1 MKFLRR
7 KLGRLAH
14 ALRSDSWRIAAL
26 MIAALALPVS
36 VAALSGVFR
45 GTENRLGE
53 LTFALFDRT
62 ASGQVHVVEMDAAS
76 MAAIRRW
83 PWPRDHFAQVVRN
96 LDAAGVRSIS
106 FDVDFSSTADPAG
119 DAAFA
124 AAIAAAQAPVALPTF
139 GQAAGFGD
147 QRQLDSL
154 PIPALREHA
163 QLASVSVAPDPDG
176 YVRRLPFGTVT
187 RATARPSLAAT
198 IAGRSGTAGADFP
211 VDFAID
217 PASLPRHSF
226 VAIERGVFARGSLEG
241 KDVVIGAT
249 AIELGDRYAVPNHG
263 VIPGVIIQAL
273 GAETLRRGVPV
284 YGSWSLPLLLACLPA
299 LAILA
304 ATRRRAVL
312 LRTGLAAL
320 ALLAGWLGARL
331 GLALWFEIVPALV
344 QVLAAGALR
353 YLLLAHRF
361 ADLQRRIDHDSG
373 LPNGLALMARDLQ
386 PADRF
391 VIAAQIDD
399 FDALKLAIESETLGM
414 LLRRI
419 AERLKVASGVP
430 VIFRSEERT
439 LAWLSPLPIDE
450 LESQLSGLRAL
461 MRSPFELGGK
471 RIGVSLTFGVAD
483 ADMVDPGAHAAHAA
497 SQAKRA
503 GKFWRLHTIE
513 AGETISRE
521 LSLLG
526 DLDDA
531 LRNGGIA
538 VLYQPKLNLAT
549 RRIDAV
555 EALVRWN
562 HPERGLLPPDC
573 FIPLF
578 EERGRLEDLTLAVIA
593 QALADAQGWRARG
606 LRIGVAI
613 NISAAL
619 LTAERFESRAL
630 ALVARSGLA
639 AGQVTFEVTESAQFD
654 DTDLAIAALERFRA
668 AGIRIS
674 MDDYGTGQSALNYL
688 KLLPLSELKIDR
700 MFVAQAHVDKGDAML
715 VRSTVQLAHEL
726 GLKVVAEGIEES
738 ACLEFLARIGCDHAQ
753 GYFVGRPLAA
763 AELAALAVATD
774 AAAENAARAAAQA
787 QAEIEVE
794 VEAPAPARRPV
805 RLRVA

>member
-1 MKFLRR
+1 MSFLRR
-7 KLGRLAH
+7 TFGRCRD
-14 ALRSDSWRIAAL
+14 ALRFDSWSTAAL

-36 VAALSGVFR
+36 AAALTGAFR

-53 LTFALFDRT
+53 LTFALFGHD

-96 LDAAGVRSIS
+96 LDAAGVRSIN
-106 FDVDFSSTADPAG
+106 FDIDFSSSADPAG
-119 DAAFA
+119 DVAFG
-124 AAIAAAQAPVALPTF
+124 AAIAAARAPVALPTF
-139 GQAAGFGD
+139 AQSAGFGD
-147 QRQLDSL
+147 RRQLDSL
-154 PIPALREHA
+154 PIPVLREHA

-187 RATARPSLAAT
+187 SATARPSLAAT
-198 IAGRSGTAGADFP
+198 VAGRSGTVGADFP

-217 PASLPRHSF
+217 PASVPRHSF
-226 VAIERGVFARGSLEG
+226 IAIENGMFPRGSLAG
-241 KDVVIGAT
+241 KDVIIGAT
-249 AIELGDRYAVPNHG
+249 AIELGDRYAVPQHG
-263 VIPGVIIQAL
+263 VIPGVIIQAM
-273 GAETLRRGVPV
+273 GAETLRSGVPV

-299 LAILA
+299 LVIFTA
-304 ATRRRAVL
+304 ARRRAVMV
-312 LRTGLAAL
+312 RTGLAAL
-320 ALLAGWLGARL
+320 LLVAGWLGARL
-331 GLALWFEIVPALV
+331 GLSLWFEIVPALAL
-344 QVLAAGALR
+344 VLAAGAFR
-353 YLLLAHRF
+353 YLVLAHRF
-361 ADLQRRIDHDSG
+361 AELRRRIDSDSG
-373 LPNGLALMARDLQ
+373 LANRLALEAR
-386 PADRF
+386 PASPVDRF

-399 FDALKLAIESETLGM
+399 FDALKLALESDSLGA

-430 VIFRSEERT
+430 AIYRSEDRT
-439 LAWLSPLPIDE
+439 LVWLSPLSIDE
-450 LESQLSGLRAL
+450 LESQLGGLRAL
-461 MRSPFELGGK
+461 MRSPFELGG
-471 RIGVSLTFGVAD
+471 RRLGVSLTFGVAD
-483 ADMVDPGAHAAHAA
+483 ADMADPAALAAHAA

-503 GKFWRLHTIE
+503 GKFWRLHTLE

-538 VLYQPKLNLAT
+538 VLYQPKLNLVT

-578 EERGRLEDLTLAVIA
+578 EERGRLDDLTLAVIT
-593 QALADAQGWRARG
+593 QALTDAQGWRARG
-606 LRIGVAI
+606 LNIGVAV

-619 LTAERFESRAL
+619 LTSESFESRAL
-630 ALVARSGLA
+630 ALVAKGGLA
-639 AGQVTFEVTESAQFD
+639 AGRVTFEVTESAQFE
-654 DTDLAIAALERFRA
+654 DTGLAIAALERFRA

-674 MDDYGTGQSALNYL
+674 LDDYGTGQSALNYL

-726 GLKVVAEGIEES
+726 GLKVVAEGIEEG
-738 ACLEFLARIGCDHAQ
+738 ACLEFLGQIGCDYAQ
-753 GYFVGRPLAA
+753 GYFVGRPLPAA
-763 AELAALAVATD
+763 DLAALAAATD
-774 AAAENAARAAAQA
+774 AAAE
-787 QAEIEVE
+787 
-794 VEAPAPARRPV
+794 APVPERQPA

>member
-1 MKFLRR
+1 MSFLRLS
-7 KLGRLAH
+7 LGRYRH
-14 ALRSDSWRIAAL
+14 DLRSDSWRTAAL
-26 MIAALALPVS
+26 MIVALALLVS
-36 VAALSGVFR
+36 VAALSGAFR
-45 GTENRLGE
+45 STENRLGE
-53 LTFALFDRT
+53 LTFALFGRE

-83 PWPRDHFAQVVRN
+83 PWPRDHFARVVRN
-96 LDAAGVRSIS
+96 LDAAGVRSVS
-106 FDVDFSSTADPAG
+106 FDIDFSSSADPAG
-119 DAAFA
+119 DAAFG
-124 AAIAAAQAPVALPTF
+124 AAIAAARAPVALPTF
-139 GQAAGFGD
+139 AQAAGFGD
-147 QRQLDSL
+147 RRQLDSL
-154 PIPALREHA
+154 PIPVLREHA

-187 RATARPSLAAT
+187 SGTARPSLAAT
-198 IAGRSGTAGADFP
+198 VAGRNGTVGADFP

-217 PASLPRHSF
+217 PASVPRHSF
-226 VAIERGVFARGSLEG
+226 IAIERGMFPRGSLAG
-241 KDVVIGAT
+241 KDVIIGAT
-249 AIELGDRYAVPNHG
+249 AIELGDRYAVPQHG

-273 GAETLRRGVPV
+273 GAETLRGGVPV

-299 LAILA
+299 LVIFA
-304 ATRRRAVL
+304 AGRRRAVVV
-312 LRTGLAAL
+312 RTGLAAL
-320 ALLAGWLGARL
+320 VLAAGWLGARL
-331 GLALWFEIVPALV
+331 GLSLWFEIVPALLLV
-344 QVLAAGALR
+344 TAAGAVR
-353 YLLLAHRF
+353 YLVLAHRF
-361 ADLQRRIDHDSG
+361 AEERRRIDPASG
-373 LPNGLALMARDLQ
+373 LPNRLALAARPAS

-399 FDALKLAIESETLGM
+399 FDALKLALESDNLGV

-419 AERLKVASGVP
+419 AERLRVASGVP
-430 VIFRSEERT
+430 AIYRSEDRT
-439 LAWLSPLPIDE
+439 LVWLSPLPIDE
-450 LESQLSGLRAL
+450 LESQLNGLRAL
-461 MRSPFELGGK
+461 MRSSFELGGR

-483 ADMVDPGAHAAHAA
+483 ANMADPAGLAAHAA

-513 AGETISRE
+513 AGEAISRE

-531 LRNGGIA
+531 LKNGGIT
-538 VLYQPKLNLAT
+538 VLYQPKLNLVT

-562 HPERGLLPPDC
+562 HPERGFLPPDF

-578 EERGRLEDLTLAVIA
+578 EERGRLDDLTLAVIA
-593 QALADAQGWRARG
+593 QALIDAQVWRARG
-606 LRIGVAI
+606 LHIGVAV

-619 LTAERFESRAL
+619 LTAESFETRAL
-630 ALVARSGLA
+630 ALVAKGGLA
-639 AGQVTFEVTESAQFD
+639 AGLVTFEVTESAQFED
-654 DTDLAIAALERFRA
+654 VGLAIAALERFRA

-738 ACLEFLARIGCDHAQ
+738 ACLEFLGQIGCDYAQ
-753 GYFVGRPLAA
+753 GYFVGRPLTAA
-763 AELAALAVATD
+763 DLAALAAATD
-774 AAAENAARAAAQA
+774 AAAE
-787 QAEIEVE
+787 
-794 VEAPAPARRPV
+794 APERQPV

>member
-1 MKFLRR
+1 MSFLRLS
-7 KLGRLAH
+7 LGRYRH
-14 ALRSDSWRIAAL
+14 DLRSDSWRTAAL
-26 MIAALALPVS
+26 MIASLALLVS
-36 VAALSGVFR
+36 AAALTGAFR
-45 GTENRLGE
+45 STENRLGE
-53 LTFALFDRT
+53 LTFALFGRE

-83 PWPRDHFAQVVRN
+83 PWPRDHFARVVRN
-96 LDAAGVRSIS
+96 LDAAGVRSVS
-106 FDVDFSSTADPAG
+106 FDIDFSSSADPAG
-119 DAAFA
+119 DAAFG
-124 AAIAAAQAPVALPTF
+124 AAIAAARAPVALPTF
-139 GQAAGFGD
+139 AQAAGFGD
-147 QRQLDSL
+147 RRQLDSL
-154 PIPALREHA
+154 PIPVLREHA

-187 RATARPSLAAT
+187 SGTARPSLAAT
-198 IAGRSGTAGADFP
+198 VAGRNGTVGADFP

-217 PASLPRHSF
+217 PASVTRHSF
-226 VAIERGVFARGSLEG
+226 IAIERGMFPRGSLAG
-241 KDVVIGAT
+241 KDVIIGAT
-249 AIELGDRYAVPNHG
+249 AIELGDRYAVPQHG

-273 GAETLRRGVPV
+273 GAETLRGGVPV

-299 LAILA
+299 LVIFA
-304 ATRRRAVL
+304 AGRRRAVVV
-312 LRTGLAAL
+312 RTGLAAL
-320 ALLAGWLGARL
+320 VLAAGWLGVRL
-331 GLALWFEIVPALV
+331 GLSLWFEIVPALLLV
-344 QVLAAGALR
+344 TAAGAVR
-353 YLLLAHRF
+353 YLVLAHRF
-361 ADLQRRIDHDSG
+361 AEQRRRIDPASG
-373 LPNGLALMARDLQ
+373 LPNRLALAARPAS

-399 FDALKLAIESETLGM
+399 FDALKLALESDSLGV

-419 AERLKVASGVP
+419 AERLRVASGVP
-430 VIFRSEERT
+430 AIYRSEDRT
-439 LAWLSPLPIDE
+439 LVWLSPLPIDE
-450 LESQLSGLRAL
+450 LESQLNGLRAL
-461 MRSPFELGGK
+461 MRSSFELGGR

-483 ADMVDPGAHAAHAA
+483 ADMADPAGLAAHAA

-513 AGETISRE
+513 AGEAISRE

-531 LRNGGIA
+531 LKNGGIT
-538 VLYQPKLNLAT
+538 VLYQPKLNLVT

-578 EERGRLEDLTLAVIA
+578 EERGRLDDLTLAVIA
-593 QALADAQGWRARG
+593 QALVDAENWHAQG
-606 LRIGVAI
+606 LQIGVAV

-619 LTAERFESRAL
+619 LTSESFEARAL
-630 ALVARSGLA
+630 SLIGRAALA
-639 AGQVTFEVTESAQFD
+639 AGQVTFEVTESAQFE
-654 DTDLAIAALERFRA
+654 DTGLAIAALERFRA
-668 AGIRIS
+668 AGVRIS

-738 ACLEFLARIGCDHAQ
+738 ACLEFLAQIGCDFAQ

-763 AELAALAVATD
+763 ADLAALAAATGG
-774 AAAENAARAAAQA
+774 AS
-787 QAEIEVE
+787 
-794 VEAPAPARRPV
+794 EAPAPL

>member
-1 MKFLRR
+1 MSFLRLS
-7 KLGRLAH
+7 LGRYRH
-14 ALRSDSWRIAAL
+14 DLRSDSWRTAAL
-26 MIAALALPVS
+26 MIVALALLVS
-36 VAALSGVFR
+36 VAALSGAFR
-45 GTENRLGE
+45 STENRLGE
-53 LTFALFDRT
+53 LTFALFGRE

-83 PWPRDHFAQVVRN
+83 PWPRDHFARVVRN
-96 LDAAGVRSIS
+96 LDAAGVRSVS
-106 FDVDFSSTADPAG
+106 FDIDFSSSADPAG
-119 DAAFA
+119 DAAFG
-124 AAIAAAQAPVALPTF
+124 AAIAAARAPVALPTF
-139 GQAAGFGD
+139 AQAAGFGD
-147 QRQLDSL
+147 RRQLDSL
-154 PIPALREHA
+154 PIPVLREHA

-187 RATARPSLAAT
+187 SGTARPSLAAT
-198 IAGRSGTAGADFP
+198 VAGRNGTVGADFP

-217 PASLPRHSF
+217 PASVPRHSF
-226 VAIERGVFARGSLEG
+226 IAIERGMFPRGSLAG
-241 KDVVIGAT
+241 KDVIIGAT
-249 AIELGDRYAVPNHG
+249 AIELGDRYAVPQHG

-273 GAETLRRGVPV
+273 GAETLRGGVPV

-299 LAILA
+299 LVIFA
-304 ATRRRAVL
+304 AGRRRAVVV
-312 LRTGLAAL
+312 RTGLAAL
-320 ALLAGWLGARL
+320 VLAAGWLGVRL
-331 GLALWFEIVPALV
+331 GLSLWFEIVPALLLV
-344 QVLAAGALR
+344 TAAGAVR
-353 YLLLAHRF
+353 YLVLAHRF
-361 ADLQRRIDHDSG
+361 AEERRRIDPASG
-373 LPNGLALMARDLQ
+373 LPNRLALAARPAS

-399 FDALKLAIESETLGM
+399 FDALKLALESDSLGV

-419 AERLKVASGVP
+419 AERLRVASGVP
-430 VIFRSEERT
+430 AIYRSEDRT
-439 LAWLSPLPIDE
+439 LVWLSPLPIDE
-450 LESQLSGLRAL
+450 LESQLNGLRAL
-461 MRSPFELGGK
+461 MRSPFELGGR

-483 ADMVDPGAHAAHAA
+483 ANMADPAGLAAHAA

-513 AGETISRE
+513 AGEAISRE

-531 LRNGGIA
+531 LKNGGIT
-538 VLYQPKLNLAT
+538 VLYQPKLNLVT

-562 HPERGLLPPDC
+562 HPERGFLPPDF

-578 EERGRLEDLTLAVIA
+578 EERGRLDDLTLAVIA
-593 QALADAQGWRARG
+593 QALIDAQGWRARG
-606 LRIGVAI
+606 LHIGVAV

-619 LTAERFESRAL
+619 LTAESFETRAL
-630 ALVARSGLA
+630 ALVAKGGLA
-639 AGQVTFEVTESAQFD
+639 AGLVTFEVTESAQFED
-654 DTDLAIAALERFRA
+654 VGLAIAALERFRA

-738 ACLEFLARIGCDHAQ
+738 ACLEFLGQIGCDYAQ
-753 GYFVGRPLAA
+753 GYFVGRPLTATD
-763 AELAALAVATD
+763 LAALAAETD
-774 AAAENAARAAAQA
+774 AAAEDSERQ
-787 QAEIEVE
+787 
-794 VEAPAPARRPV
+794 PV